1 MKTKNTFSC
10 ALAAALLAAFIA
22 TGASAQTAATPVP
35 VTRQDP
41 QTRARE
47 IAAYRDALA
56 AGRSYA
62 RAGGIAGAEVALT
75 AVNKSARNTAAWHL
89 ETAQRLLQVAGQLAL
104 EGRPNQVNAVARRV
118 LEQLEQ
124 AETLARDGRT
134 RAAAQSIA
142 GFVHERYFGD
152 AATAAVR
159 YQAALQSSPTSP
171 QAREGVQRLQR
182 NGTPGSGTPR

>member
-1 MKTKNTFSC
+1 MKTPNVSSR
-10 ALAAALLAAFIA
+10 ALTAAMLAAFIV
-22 TGASAQTAATPVP
+22 TGVSAQTAGTPVP

-47 IAAYRDALA
+47 IAAYRDALS
-56 AGRSYA
+56 AGRSHA
-62 RAGGIAGAEVALT
+62 RAGSIASAEDALT

-89 ETAQRLLQVAGQLAL
+89 ETAQRLLQVASQLAR
-104 EGRPNQVNAVARRV
+104 EGRPNQVNAVARRI

-124 AETLARDGRT
+124 AEALARDGRT

-152 AATAAVR
+152 AATAAAR

-182 NGTPGSGTPR
+182 NGPPGSDTPR